1 MDTFLLVFVIVL
13 AVGLLG
19 VILYIWNQ
27 MNNTESRLI
36 QIIEN
41 RIALSK
47 VSSELDNIKS
57 IDDIKEDEEVD

>member
-1 MDTFLLVFVIVL
+1 
-13 AVGLLG
+13 
-19 VILYIWNQ
+19 